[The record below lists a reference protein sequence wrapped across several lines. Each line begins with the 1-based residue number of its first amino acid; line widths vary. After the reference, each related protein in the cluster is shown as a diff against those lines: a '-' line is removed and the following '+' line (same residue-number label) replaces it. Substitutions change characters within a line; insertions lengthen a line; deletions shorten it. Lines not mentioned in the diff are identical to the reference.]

1 MRDLEESLR
10 DAVRDLAD
18 DAPFAHD
25 LAAVARTRGRRIRRQ
40 RRAALSAF
48 VVVMFAAIAVP
59 YVSLRREPPQ
69 RVVEP
74 APTVTVAPSVVT
86 GSLPAF
92 SVKSPYR
99 MPGGATVTMLT
110 LPGADDSKVYVSL
123 DRSTGRYRQLAFAYD
138 PLGMSPDGKL
148 FAGSTGQGKVRVF
161 DAADRTVDTIDV
173 RMHFDVHSKP
183 EWSPDGSRL
192 LLPTENGFAV
202 YDVAAG
208 SHRSF
213 ESPDIRPLCPDLCN
227 FTWLPN
233 GHEVAVARRD
243 ITAERSES
251 RPDVIESAVVYSAD
265 TGKRVRSI
273 PVAGAPAS
281 TDAWSPDGRSVLIR
295 VQDDT
300 FSISIRIADT
310 TTGALR
316 GDPINGQ
323 AIFLA
328 DGRILAVGQRY
339 AELLTADGV
348 PLEEMRLPAQFNDV
362 SLTLSRD

>member
-18 DAPFAHD
+18 EAPLMED
-25 LAAVARTRGRRIRRQ
+25 LATVARTRGRRIRRR

-48 VVVMFAAIAVP
+48 TVVMVAAIAVP

-74 APTVTVAPSVVT
+74 APTVTVAPSVIT
-86 GSLPAF
+86 GSLPPF

-99 MPGGATVTMLT
+99 MPGGAMVSMLT

-123 DRSTGRYRQLAFAYD
+123 DRSTGRYRQLTFAYD
-138 PLGMSPDGKL
+138 PLGMSPDGRL
-148 FAGSTGQGKVRVF
+148 FAGSTGQGKVRIL
-161 DAADRTVDTIDV
+161 DARDRTVDTIDV
-173 RMHFDVHSKP
+173 QMHFDAHSKP

-192 LLPTENGFAV
+192 LLPTRNGFAV
-202 YDVAAG
+202 YDVTAG

-243 ITAERSES
+243 LTVKRSES
-251 RPDVIESAVVYSAD
+251 RPDVIESAVVYSAA

-273 PVAGAPAS
+273 PMAGAPAS
-281 TDAWSPDGRSVLIR
+281 TEAWSPDGRSVLIR

-300 FSISIRIADT
+300 FSVSMRIADT

-316 GDPINGQ
+316 GGPINGQ

-328 DGRILAVGQRY
+328 DGRILAVGNRY

-362 SLTLSRD
+362 SLTLSRN